1 MCAASSQSPAV
12 DVQLAQRARRRFQDF
27 RGSILVTL
35 YQGSRGNPIVLA
47 MDHRDEILR
56 GNRNLGCKKLID
68 RNPDLVTTLD
78 MATDHVVVDLDAPED
93 YVTVTRRL

>member
-1 MCAASSQSPAV
+1 
-12 DVQLAQRARRRFQDF
+12 
-27 RGSILVTL
+27 
-35 YQGSRGNPIVLA
+35 
-47 MDHRDEILR
+47 MDHRDEMLR